1 MSREETLDQ
10 APTGADPATALLN
23 TVRRVCQDAR
33 AVAEAANVIVT
44 SGAQS
49 ASDLG
54 EPIAAFRARV
64 AEFEG
69 VTLHLDDLVEGQ
81 QEHERQLRL
90 ELNALRQA
98 DQQRAAEHQRLRDR
112 LYRTQEALRYASASG
127 EALREVD
134 RLLRQEALKVTDCV
148 QTPMLREETR
158 NAHFNAAWS
167 KFLASG
173 RLSPALD
180 IERALRETSDEP
192 RSLVTAP
199 TALQGWCGTNGDAE
213 RLH

>member
-1 MSREETLDQ
+1 MSMEETPDQ
-10 APTGADPATALLN
+10 APTGADPTAAFSN
-23 TVRRVCQDAR
+23 AIRRLGQQTRSVVD
-33 AVAEAANVIVT
+33 AANAIVA
-44 SGAQS
+44 SGTPS

-69 VTLHLDDLVEGQ
+69 VTLHLDDLLKGQ

-90 ELNALRQA
+90 ELDALRQA
-98 DQQRAAEHQRLRDR
+98 DHQRAAEHQRLRDR

-199 TALQGWCGTNGDAE
+199 TALQGWCGANAE

>member
-1 MSREETLDQ
+1 MSMEETPDQ
-10 APTGADPATALLN
+10 APTGADPTAAFSN
-23 TVRRVCQDAR
+23 AIRRLGQQTRSVVD
-33 AVAEAANVIVT
+33 AANAIVA
-44 SGAQS
+44 SGTPS

-69 VTLHLDDLVEGQ
+69 VTLHLDDLLEGQ

-90 ELNALRQA
+90 ELDALRQA
-98 DQQRAAEHQRLRDR
+98 DHQRAAEHQRLRDR

-173 RLSPALD
+173 RISPALD

-199 TALQGWCGTNGDAE
+199 TALQGWCGNAE